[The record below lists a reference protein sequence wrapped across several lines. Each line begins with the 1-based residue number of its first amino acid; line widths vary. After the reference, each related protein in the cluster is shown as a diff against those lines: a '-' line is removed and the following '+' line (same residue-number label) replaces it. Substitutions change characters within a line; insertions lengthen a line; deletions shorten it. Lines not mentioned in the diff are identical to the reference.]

1 MRTVKELSDLT
12 GISVRALHYYDEIG
26 LLKPTE
32 KSDAGYRLY
41 DDKALETLRQILFFR
56 EFDLSLKEIKAVIE
70 NPALEK
76 NQILRMQREMLAAK
90 KERMERLIAS
100 IDRILKGDHKMD
112 FEVFDK
118 TELENLY
125 HSMEANLSGEQKAV
139 LIKRYG
145 SMEKWKDSF
154 LENASSASA
163 QKNFRKVAEWYGS
176 SEKAMEAAKNPGNT
190 EVISAYQK
198 RLEGIMKKLSE
209 KKGQD
214 VNSFE
219 VKELVGEYDFVT
231 KQMYQLPDAA
241 PMVLELA
248 AAYRS
253 NPEIQAAQDGLYG
266 EGTTAFIGRAIE
278 AFYRKE

>member
-1 MRTVKELSDLT
+1 
-12 GISVRALHYYDEIG
+12 
-26 LLKPTE
+26 
-32 KSDAGYRLY
+32 
-41 DDKALETLRQILFFR
+41 
-56 EFDLSLKEIKAVIE
+56 
-70 NPALEK
+70 
-76 NQILRMQREMLAAK
+76 
-90 KERMERLIAS
+90 
-100 IDRILKGDHKMD
+100 
-112 FEVFDK
+112 
-118 TELENLY
+118 
-125 HSMEANLSGEQKAV
+125 
-139 LIKRYG
+139 
-145 SMEKWKDSF
+145 MEKWKDSF

-190 EVISAYQK
+190 EIISAYQK